1 MHQLNNTRT
10 PETQSPTCMKMLQ
23 NGLFKAT
30 YHDIW
35 HVDNPITTSKLLLK
49 HPRHTPGTHGVDGS
63 RCIRGCHTEISCDT
77 LSSHLNLKRMTW
89 SLRSCKLF
97 LGVTRSCPGLIRSVS
112 CRIFYVPHPHR
123 YHITCTNAC
132 IMFYTRRN
140 KFITRKRTS
149 EHTQQTASKTQS
161 RALRSISGQNRSKH
175 ARA

>member
-77 LSSHLNLKRMTW
+77 LSSHLKSQTHMSWCSRRIPIFPRFTTLAGTRLPTGQSEAEGPCG
-89 SLRSCKLF
+89 SLHAIRDSFVVERLHF
-97 LGVTRSCPGLIRSVS
+97 RSV
-112 CRIFYVPHPHR
+112 CRCRHQVSTGVPAP
-123 YHITCTNAC
+123 T
-132 IMFYTRRN
+132 
-140 KFITRKRTS
+140 
-149 EHTQQTASKTQS
+149 
-161 RALRSISGQNRSKH
+161 RALEGPSDAGETRLVHPSS
-175 ARA
+175 